1 MGEVVS
7 ITDAATLL
15 AALGGEVVAITAT
28 EDDLKAR
35 PNRHLRY
42 REGDDVTVIYRA
54 WEGRERTVS
63 VMYGANAREVVQA
76 LCRTLGRP
84 PERLIARPVGN
95 PFPADRAWI
104 HDADGRVPG
113 EQLAQVRG
121 LSWVWLNIVLKKP
134 TSLPGRL
141 SAPSPTA
148 SAEPAF
154 TFDPDTDGDD
164 Q

>member
-1 MGEVVS
+1 MEPAIS
-7 ITDAATLL
+7 LSEAAKLL
-15 AALGGEVVAITAT
+15 SGLGGEVVAITAAG
-28 EDDLKAR
+28 DDLNER
-35 PNRHLRY
+35 PTRELRF
-42 REGDDVTVIYRA
+42 RQGDDVTVIYRA
-54 WEGRERTVS
+54 LEGRPRKVS

-76 LCRTLGRP
+76 LCRNLDRP

-104 HDADGRVPG
+104 HDAEGRVPG

-134 TSLPGRL
+134 TSLPNRL
-141 SAPSPTA
+141 CTASPMA

-154 TFDPDTDGDD
+154 TVDPDTDGDD